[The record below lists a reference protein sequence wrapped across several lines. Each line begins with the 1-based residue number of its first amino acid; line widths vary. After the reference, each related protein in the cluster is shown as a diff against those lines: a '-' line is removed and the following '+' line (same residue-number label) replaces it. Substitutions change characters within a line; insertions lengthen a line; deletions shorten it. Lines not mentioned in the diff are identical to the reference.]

1 MTKINYD
8 EASLALHRQNKGKLG
23 VCAKVPVK
31 NREDLSTAYTP
42 GVAAVSIALAA
53 DPSLLY
59 ELSPKGNTVAIV
71 SDGSAVLGL
80 GNVGSAA
87 AYPVMEGKALLFKEF
102 ADVDGYPIVV
112 KTQDVDAIVDLVCNI
127 ADGFGGINLEDI
139 AAPRC
144 FEVEEKLKARLDIPV
159 FHDDQHGT
167 AIVVL
172 AGLINALKATGRFP
186 MEGPIDASAKEKVSL
201 VVNGSGAAGIAIT
214 DLLLEYGFKDIVLV
228 DTQGALLEG
237 REGMNSAKEA
247 MCKRTNPSKKSGS
260 LAAVMQ
266 GADVFIGV
274 SKAGLVSQDMV
285 RSMAPQAIVFAMA
298 NPVPEITEE
307 EARAAGAVV
316 TATGRSDCA
325 NQLNN
330 VLVFPGIF
338 RGALDARIKTFTNAM
353 FLKAADALAALVP
366 VPSLEKI
373 IPSPFEPGVAQVIA
387 RAIQS

>member
-1 MTKINYD
+1 MNNNFD
-8 EASLALHRQNKGKLG
+8 EASLALHRKNKGKLG
-23 VCAKVPVK
+23 VFAKVPVK
-31 NREDLSTAYTP
+31 NREELSTAYTP
-42 GVAAVSIALAA
+42 GVAAVSLALAA

-59 ELSPKGNTVAIV
+59 ELTPKGNTVAIV

-80 GNVGSAA
+80 GNIGSAG

-102 ADVDGYPIVV
+102 ANVDAYPIVV

-186 MEGPIDASAKEKVSL
+186 MQGAIDPSIKAEVSM
-201 VVNGSGAAGIAIT
+201 VVNGSGAAGIAIA
-214 DLLLEYGFKDIVLV
+214 DLLLEYGFKNIVVV
-228 DTQGALLEG
+228 DTQGALVEG
-237 REGMNSAKEA
+237 REGMNSSKETMAK
-247 MCKRTNPSKKSGS
+247 RSNPYKKSGG
-260 LAAVMQ
+260 LADVMV

-274 SKAGLVSQDMV
+274 SKAGLVSQEMV
-285 RSMAPQAIVFAMA
+285 RSMAPNSIVFAMA

-307 EARAAGAVV
+307 EARAGGAAV

-338 RGALDARIKTFTNAM
+338 RGALDARIKTFTNTM
-353 FLKAADALAALVP
+353 FLKAAEALAQTVP
-366 VPSLEKI
+366 HPSVEKF
-373 IPSPFEPGVAQVIA
+373 IPSPFEEGVAQTIA
-387 RAIQS
+387 KAIC

>member
-1 MTKINYD
+1 MSSSFD
-8 EASLALHRQNKGKLG
+8 EASLALHRQNKGKLA
-23 VCAKVPVK
+23 VCAKVPVQ
-31 NREDLSTAYTP
+31 NRQDLSTAYTP
-42 GVAAVSIALAA
+42 GVAAVSMAIAE
-53 DPSLLY
+53 DPSRMY

-80 GNVGSAA
+80 GNIGAA
-87 AYPVMEGKALLFKEF
+87 GAYPVMEGKALLFKAF

-112 KTQDVDAIVDLVCNI
+112 KTQDVDEIVDLVCNI

-172 AGLINALKATGRFP
+172 AGLINALKVVGK
-186 MEGPIDASAKEKVSL
+186 GKEVSI
-201 VVNGSGAAGIAIT
+201 VVNGAGAAGIAIT
-214 DLLLEYGFKDIVLV
+214 DLLLEYGFMNIVLV
-228 DTQGALLEG
+228 DTQGALVEE
-237 REGMNSAKEA
+237 RDGMNSAKEA
-247 MCKRTNPSKKSGS
+247 MARRTNPQKKSGS
-260 LAAVMQ
+260 LAQVMVT
-266 GADVFIGV
+266 ADVFIGV

-285 RSMAPQAIVFAMA
+285 SSMAPKAIVFAMA

-307 EARAAGAVV
+307 EAKAAGALI
-316 TATGRSDCA
+316 TATGRSDSL

-338 RGALDARIKTFTNAM
+338 RGALDARIKTFTNEM
-353 FLKAADALAALVP
+353 FLKAAVALAALVP
-366 VPSLEKI
+366 SPSVEKI
-373 IPSPFEPGVAQVIA
+373 IPSPFEPGVAKVIA
-387 RAIQS
+387 AAIQS